1 MGGAA
6 ATLLR
11 VACPWQL
18 REWVALPQLHRPPA
32 AHGVDGSDWLDSVAL
47 RSPLELLHEG
57 APHSRAAPPSRA
69 PPSRAAPHSRAASHS
84 RTPRRPPARRA
95 ALPRRAAPQATW
107 VPTPTTP
114 CHSCLSRPSRPPG
127 GWWPVLLTGRQA
139 AGGIPGQATT
149 ACAPPPPAPRTAPVR
164 RTSRAAGSDSPPPRW
179 RVRGSVLSRDHRLP
193 RRAAGHRVLPAP
205 GLVRAVL

>member
-69 PPSRAAPHSRAASHS
+69 PPSRAPR
-84 RTPRRPPARRA
+84 RTPA
-95 ALPRRAAPQATW
+95 PRRAPSHMGSYPDHAVPLLPLAPLAA
-107 VPTPTTP
+107 
-114 CHSCLSRPSRPPG
+114 SRWLVARPPNREASCRWNTRPG
-127 GWWPVLLTGRQA
+127 DYCMCA
-139 AGGIPGQATT
+139 AAASPTH
-149 ACAPPPPAPRTAPVR
+149 RTR
-164 RTSRAAGSDSPPPRW
+164 SS
-179 RVRGSVLSRDHRLP
+179 HFP
-193 RRAAGHRVLPAP
+193 RRRV
-205 GLVRAVL
+205 